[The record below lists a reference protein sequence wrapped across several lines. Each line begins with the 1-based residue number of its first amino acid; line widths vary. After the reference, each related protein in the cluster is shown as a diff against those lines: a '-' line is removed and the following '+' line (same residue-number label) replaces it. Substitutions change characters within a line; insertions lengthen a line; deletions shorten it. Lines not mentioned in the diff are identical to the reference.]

1 MKDTIGIDISK
12 ATLDAHRLSTNEAAQ
27 FANSL
32 AGLRAL
38 RRWIGKQI
46 PDLVVFEATGAY
58 HAVLER
64 HFAGVLP
71 LVKVNPL
78 QARRFAQARGT
89 RTKTDA
95 VDARILAIMGAA
107 LELVPDAPEDKD
119 QSDLKELQIARMA
132 LIKERTRLLN
142 RSKTQTLA
150 LLKRQSRARLEQ
162 IKRQLVEL
170 GGAMLG
176 LLLQCPKRARAFEV
190 LCSIPG
196 VGRITAIAIVVECP
210 EIGTM
215 TRKQIA
221 SLAGLAP
228 MTRQSGQWRGHAFI
242 QGGRKF
248 LRDAL
253 YMPAL
258 VAARHN
264 PDLREKYQN
273 MITAGKPA
281 KVALTA
287 LMRKLIEL
295 ANALVQQDRRWMPK
309 TP

>member
-12 ATLDAHRLSTNEAAQ
+12 ATLDAHRLIGNEARQ
-27 FANSL
+27 FANTP

-38 RRWIGKQI
+38 RRWIGTKM
-46 PDLVVFEATGAY
+46 PDLVIYEATGAY
-58 HAVLER
+58 HAAIER
-64 HFAGVLP
+64 SFSGVLP

-89 RTKTDA
+89 RAKTDA
-95 VDARILAIMGAA
+95 VDARILAMMGTA
-107 LELVPDAPEDKD
+107 LDLVPDAPVDKN
-119 QSDLKELQIARMA
+119 QPALKEMQIARMA

-142 RSKTQTLA
+142 RSKTQTLTI
-150 LLKRQSRARLEQ
+150 LKRQSKARLGQ
-162 IKRQLVEL
+162 IRRQLAEL
-170 GGAMLG
+170 EDA
-176 LLLQCPKRARAFEV
+176 LLELARQCPKRARAFHI

-196 VGRITAIAIVVECP
+196 LGRITAVAILVECP
-210 EIGTM
+210 EIGTL

-228 MTRQSGQWRGHAFI
+228 MTRQSGQWRGTAFI

-248 LRDAL
+248 LRYAL

-258 VAARHN
+258 VAARFN
-264 PDLREKYQN
+264 PDLRQKYQA
-273 MITAGKPA
+273 MISDGKPA

-295 ANALVQQDRRWMPK
+295 ANVLVRQDREWTPK
-309 TP
+309 TA

>member
-89 RTKTDA
+89 RAKTDA

-119 QSDLKELQIARMA
+119 QSSLK
-132 LIKERTRLLN
+132 
-142 RSKTQTLA
+142 
-150 LLKRQSRARLEQ
+150 
-162 IKRQLVEL
+162 
-170 GGAMLG
+170 
-176 LLLQCPKRARAFEV
+176 
-190 LCSIPG
+190 
-196 VGRITAIAIVVECP
+196 
-210 EIGTM
+210 
-215 TRKQIA
+215 
-221 SLAGLAP
+221 
-228 MTRQSGQWRGHAFI
+228 
-242 QGGRKF
+242 
-248 LRDAL
+248 
-253 YMPAL
+253 
-258 VAARHN
+258 
-264 PDLREKYQN
+264 
-273 MITAGKPA
+273 
-281 KVALTA
+281 
-287 LMRKLIEL
+287 
-295 ANALVQQDRRWMPK
+295 
-309 TP
+309 